1 MSRRRDIQIRP
12 FREDDRAFYKAIM
25 PRFVPAQVPP
35 TRDPVALARYLDQH
49 AAGERAYPAD
59 TELFIAVDSAGQ
71 SVGLIAIRPDRE
83 HFSGQAQAYIE
94 LLAVTEAAEG
104 TGVGRAL
111 MAHADR
117 SASERGL
124 AQITLDV
131 FATNSGAIAFYQRAG
146 YQPDSIR
153 MGRSLR
159 GSAPALDAGGRFQ
172 SGEPG

>member
-1 MSRRRDIQIRP
+1 MSPRLEIQIRP
-12 FREDDRAFYKAIM
+12 FRDDDRAFYKAIM
-25 PRFVPAQVPP
+25 PRFVPAQSPP
-35 TRDPVALARYLDQH
+35 TRDPVAIARYLDQH
-49 AAGERAYPAD
+49 ATGERAYPAD
-59 TELFIAVDSAGQ
+59 TELFIAVDGAGQ

-83 HFSGQAQAYIE
+83 HFSGEPQAYIE

-117 SASERGL
+117 WARARGL
-124 AQITLDV
+124 DQITLDV
-131 FATNSGAIAFYQRAG
+131 FATNTGAIAFYQRAG

-159 GSAPALDAGGRFQ
+159 VDAPTIAAGG
-172 SGEPG
+172 SLSCEPE

>member
-1 MSRRRDIQIRP
+1 MSPRPDIQIRP
-12 FREDDRAFYKAIM
+12 FREDDRAFYKAIL
-25 PRFVPAQVPP
+25 PRFVPAQPP
-35 TRDPVALARYLDQH
+35 LTRDPVAISRYLDQH
-49 AAGERAYPAD
+49 ANGERAYPAD
-59 TELFIAVDSAGQ
+59 TELFIAVDPAGQ

-83 HFSGQAQAYIE
+83 HFSGQPQAYIE

-117 SASERGL
+117 WASERGL
-124 AQITLDV
+124 DQITLDV
-131 FATNSGAIAFYQRAG
+131 FATNTSAIAFYQRAG

-159 GSAPALDAGGRFQ
+159 GNGPALDAGGRAR
-172 SGEPG
+172 SSEPE